1 MPDWGEGG
9 GDNVCLHSDSKQK
22 ECLKEREGGTGTC
35 KELSWFSGLSH
46 RKVDIYQI
54 RRGVVLLGGWGQK

>member
-9 GDNVCLHSDSKQK
+9 LMSVYIRTEN
-22 ECLKEREGGTGTC
+22 RNTGGVFVGKGGGPGTC
-35 KELSWFSGLSH
+35 KELSWFSGLSQ

-54 RRGVVLLGGWGQK
+54 R